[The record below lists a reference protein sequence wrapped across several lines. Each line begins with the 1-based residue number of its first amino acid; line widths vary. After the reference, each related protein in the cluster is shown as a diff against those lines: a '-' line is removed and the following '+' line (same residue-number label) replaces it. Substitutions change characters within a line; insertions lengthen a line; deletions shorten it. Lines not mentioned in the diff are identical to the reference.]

1 MGWSPSSKTSRR
13 NKQKIKTDFLIRAES
28 RRIEKRFTCVDDSV
42 FVRVWV
48 LRSLTWWVKVTGT
61 TVGCHHWSGCQSH
74 SEVEVTKYKYFVT
87 SLKQS
92 FQASALSLMTSY
104 FFLATFAPKY
114 LDFLLLL
121 TLDAGYFCVYK
132 CVKSNSLI
140 IIVV

>member
-13 NKQKIKTDFLIRAES
+13 NKQKIKTDFLIKAES

-74 SEVEVTKYKYFVT
+74 SQVEVTKYKYFVT

-104 FFLATFAPKY
+104 FFSLHLHPNIWTFY
-114 LDFLLLL
+114 YFLH
-121 TLDAGYFCVYK
+121 
-132 CVKSNSLI
+132 
-140 IIVV
+140 